1 MLRPGHHGA
10 ALPPPGPPYLTSP
23 EIFPFISCLGSAVAQ
38 YWVDVAVEALEK
50 NEHHVPHS
58 LELFTASIATVLQIV
73 MAAVP
78 GASTSHITNLGGVIT
93 GAAVFLPMM
102 PKFLMEDFEAA
113 AGFISIVIITI
124 IFVVLPAVYYGTVGE
139 PQCTFWDA

>member
-50 NEHHVPHS
+50 NEHHVPPAF
-58 LELFTASIATVLQIV
+58 ELFTAAIATILQIV
-73 MAAVP
+73 MAAAVP
-78 GASTSHITNLGGVIT
+78 TSHVTNLGGVIT
-93 GAAVFLPMM
+93 GFVITVLFL
-102 PKFLMEDFEAA
+102 PKFLMEDLEAYTPFVA
-113 AGFISIVIITI
+113 IFLAVII
-124 IFVVLPAVYYGTVGE
+124 FLVLPGTYYGTIGD
-139 PQCTFWDA
+139 PQCAFYV

>member
-50 NEHHVPHS
+50 NEHHVPPAF
-58 LELFTASIATVLQIV
+58 ELFTAAIATILQIV
-73 MAAVP
+73 MAAAVP
-78 GASTSHITNLGGVIT
+78 TSHVTNLGGVIT
-93 GAAVFLPMM
+93 GFVITVLFL
-102 PKFLMEDFEAA
+102 PKFLMEDLEAYTPFVA
-113 AGFISIVIITI
+113 IFLAVII
-124 IFVVLPAVYYGTVGE
+124 FLVLPSTYYGTIGD
-139 PQCTFWDA
+139 PQCAFYV